1 MSEPQLD
8 RDHGARRRALQRRV
22 FLGTLTIVALM
33 WALWDIW
40 GVPLSV
46 FVEALV
52 GIGLMVVLAVGA
64 GALAG
69 GLLSWLRRRRD

>member
-1 MSEPQLD
+1 M
-8 RDHGARRRALQRRV
+8 
-22 FLGTLTIVALM
+22 FLGTLTIIAFM

-52 GIGLMVVLAVGA
+52 GIGLMIVLAVGA

-69 GLLSWLRRRRD
+69 GLLAWLRRRRD